1 MSANISQYD
10 VATFRLYVG
19 IATVGSFVGH
29 YRSQGL
35 TLRQL
40 SSWGKCDQ
48 TWSPPDGVTC
58 DSLFQGAGRELP
70 QTLSL
75 TVLVCMELFKALSA
89 VSVDSSLLSVG
100 PNQNPWLMIGVAVPF
115 LLHIAVVYSS
125 KLGLPGLA
133 KSFGLVRELVNVR

>member
-1 MSANISQYD
+1 
-10 VATFRLYVG
+10 
-19 IATVGSFVGH
+19 
-29 YRSQGL
+29 
-35 TLRQL
+35 
-40 SSWGKCDQ
+40 
-48 TWSPPDGVTC
+48 
-58 DSLFQGAGRELP
+58 
-70 QTLSL
+70 
-75 TVLVCMELFKALSA
+75 MELFKALSA